1 MRYVRATRAA
11 LWAILF
17 TAAAGC
23 GGREFG
29 QVEGTVTLDGV
40 PLPDV
45 EVVFIPDPARG
56 STGNNASAVTN
67 AQGRYSLRSPREG
80 KDGVAVGFH
89 RVMITD
95 LLMVT
100 DLTKAGDPPGA
111 GGGAALPAQ
120 PKGPPGSKKRR
131 FPLSYGDPVKTPLK
145 EVEVKPGKQT
155 LDFDVKAKGG

>member
-1 MRYVRATRAA
+1 MRDVRATWAA
-11 LWAILF
+11 LAAALLV
-17 TAAAGC
+17 AAAGC
-23 GGREFG
+23 GRQFG
-29 QVEGTVTLDGV
+29 QVEGTVTLDGA

-95 LLMVT
+95 LIMVT
-100 DLTKAGDPPGA
+100 YLTKAGYPAGA

-120 PKGPPGSKKRR
+120 PKGPPVS
-131 FPLSYGDPVKTPLK
+131 
-145 EVEVKPGKQT
+145 
-155 LDFDVKAKGG
+155 